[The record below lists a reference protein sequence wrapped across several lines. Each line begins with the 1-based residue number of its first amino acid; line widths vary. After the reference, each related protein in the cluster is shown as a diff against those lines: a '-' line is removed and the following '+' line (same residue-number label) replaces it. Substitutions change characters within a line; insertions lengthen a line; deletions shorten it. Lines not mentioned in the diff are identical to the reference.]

1 MIVSPRGRRLLCM
14 VAATSAVAIATLA
27 IVDHLRLI
35 HLARTSP
42 SYASRT
48 DMLALQRRL
57 DAFDDALTRFQ
68 HAPASVTQATFDATR
83 QAFDTRLGKL
93 EQLSTVTA
101 TADTVNALDARVHL
115 LETHQAALAQVASK
129 AATSRRHH
137 VAPPVPR
144 MPPFAILGEEQ
155 RGGQTFLTI
164 APPHWDALGDVH
176 LLQPGD
182 NEGDWQLEALDGYT
196 ATFRVDGQMQRLP
209 IR

>member
-14 VAATSAVAIATLA
+14 IAASGAVATATLV
-27 IVDHLRLI
+27 IVDHGRLA

-42 SYASRT
+42 SYASHT
-48 DMLALQRRL
+48 DVRALQQRL
-57 DAFDDALTRFQ
+57 DAFDDALTRLQ
-68 HAPASVTQATFDATR
+68 HAPASVTQATFEATR
-83 QAFDTRLGKL
+83 QALDTRLGKL
-93 EQLSTVTA
+93 EQLSTAMA
-101 TADTVNALDARVHL
+101 TSDAVNALDARVHQ
-115 LETHQAALAQVASK
+115 LETHQAASAQAASK
-129 AATSRRHH
+129 AATSRHQH
-137 VAPPVPR
+137 VAPPAPR

-164 APPHWDALGDVH
+164 APPHWHALGDVH

-182 NEGDWQLEALDGYT
+182 SEGDWQLEVLDGYT